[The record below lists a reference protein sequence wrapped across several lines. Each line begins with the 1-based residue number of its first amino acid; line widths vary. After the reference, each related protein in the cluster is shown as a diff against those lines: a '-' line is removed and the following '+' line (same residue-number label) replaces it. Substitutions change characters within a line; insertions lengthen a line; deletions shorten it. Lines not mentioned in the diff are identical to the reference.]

1 MFGKWNKKRSAH
13 YYGKSSSTSNK
24 TEKDHHHYQSVILG
38 KQERKRR
45 IRKSPP
51 SKSKMMIMG
60 LTPKNEDHA
69 NTIPS
74 LPSEDIMSF
83 DTLHSTPRAKTKMH
97 RNHVDVYDRFGQQH
111 QKKVKDSSSK
121 IMESFVLPFSID
133 FISLL
138 LPGGEDA
145 KVTETNIA
153 DRNDEESSCAMST
166 SDAGGGFE
174 DATITSGAFS
184 FISGRTVLAKDRVQE
199 TISSTINIDRYFN
212 SSPRAI
218 EEFPSFHQL
227 DVPINVDF
235 VLESSEDELAVFAK
249 RCLTSGNFRDAI
261 DIYESVLDIHL
272 KQHKKNHRFV
282 IPILHNL
289 TVVHTWN
296 GNYNKA
302 LYYCN
307 ECLTWRR
314 EKLGCDHIDVAAS
327 LSELGI
333 IHYAK
338 EDFNKALGAFREA
351 LQIYSKVNKPHRPNH
366 SIARTLNNIGCIHFS
381 TGKLGASL
389 STFEECLELQRR
401 TMGSITGARVD
412 RMLFNM
418 SVTLINTATVAEKQ
432 GHSIHA
438 SSLMEEGLIVLQ
450 SVLPDDH
457 RIVTTV
463 RKTLS
468 RIESLQDQL
477 TVDSS
482 NSTGFQRGLGGQE
495 LTLRQ
500 RLHNICNIKES
511 SKAATM
517 EAPEDLNL
525 SCAEM
530 LTLGSPKS
538 DLNIQERIKLHMNKN
553 RLPQALIAEGNS
565 KRHCSWVDIN
575 NNDESGRDK
584 DFNFLDISQ
593 KAAKYIKVSTL
604 SILPFSA

>member
-1 MFGKWNKKRSAH
+1 MFGKWSKKKSHNDKLSSAKTDKDYHSSCQVLEEKKRKIRKRPA
-13 YYGKSSSTSNK
+13 SSSK
-24 TEKDHHHYQSVILG
+24 T
-38 KQERKRR
+38 
-45 IRKSPP
+45 
-51 SKSKMMIMG
+51 KMMIMG
-60 LTPKNEDHA
+60 LTPNNDDHA
-69 NTIPS
+69 NKIPS

-83 DTLHSTPRAKTKMH
+83 DTLHSTPRAKTKLN
-97 RNHVDVYDRFGQQH
+97 RNQINIYDRGTPEQ
-111 QKKVKDSSSK
+111 QKKSKDSSCK
-121 IMESFVLPFSID
+121 YMESFLIPCSID

-145 KVTETNIA
+145 KSIEHNTIA
-153 DRNDEESSCAMST
+153 DRDDGNSSCAMST
-166 SDAGGGFE
+166 SDAGGDLE
-174 DATITSGAFS
+174 EATITSGAFS

-218 EEFPSFHQL
+218 AEFPSIHQL

-249 RCLTSGNFRDAI
+249 RCLNSGNFRDAI

-272 KQHKKNHRFV
+272 KQQKKNHRFV

-302 LYYCN
+302 LYHCN
-307 ECLTWRR
+307 ECLAWRR
-314 EKLGCDHIDVAAS
+314 EKLGYDHIDVAAS

-338 EDFNKALGAFREA
+338 EDFNKALGALREA
-351 LQIYSKVNKPHRPNH
+351 LQIYSKAHKPHRPNH
-366 SIARTLNNIGCIHFS
+366 FIARTLNNIGCIHFS
-381 TGKLGASL
+381 TGKLSASL
-389 STFEECLELQRR
+389 STFKECLELQRR
-401 TMGSITGARVD
+401 TMGSITGARVE

-418 SVTLINTATVAEKQ
+418 SVTLINAATVAEKQ
-432 GHSIHA
+432 GNSIHA

-450 SVLPDDH
+450 SILPDDH
-457 RIVTTV
+457 RIVTSV

-468 RIESLQDQL
+468 RIECSQQEQQL
-477 TVDSS
+477 AVDSFDS
-482 NSTGFQRGLGGQE
+482 VGIQSSLAGKE

-500 RLHNICNIKES
+500 RLHNICNVKES
-511 SKAATM
+511 PKTVTM
-517 EAPEDLNL
+517 DVPEDLNF

-530 LTLGSPKS
+530 LTLGSPQS
-538 DLNIQERIKLHMNKN
+538 DLNIQDRIELHMNKN
-553 RLPQALIAEGNS
+553 RLPHALIAEGNS

-575 NNDESGRDK
+575 NNNESGRDK
-584 DFNFLDISQ
+584 DFNFLNISK
-593 KAAKYIKVSTL
+593 KAGKYIKVS
-604 SILPFSA
+604 IL